1 MQKMNDMDHRI
12 LGKKLELFMFSELS
26 PGMAFWLPQG
36 AKLKNNL
43 KKVVYKSLILR
54 DYEYVESP
62 AMMEDTMWKISGH
75 YENYK
80 ENMFPSVV
88 EKRDYLLKP
97 MNCPMHI
104 LMYQNSKKSYKEL
117 PIRYF
122 EFGQVHRNELR
133 GALHGLFRVREFVQD
148 DSHIVCMP
156 DQIENEILSILD
168 FIKSLLS
175 FFNFEYRIDFS
186 SRPDKSIG
194 SDENWEKAESSI
206 LNALSKF
213 GQNYQ
218 LNEGDGAFYGP
229 KIDIKIKDIH
239 KREWQLG
246 SIQIDF
252 NLPQRFDMKYIDNV
266 GAEKTPVIIHRAI
279 MGSIERFIGILLE
292 QDKGIL
298 PICISPDQLAIVPI
312 ASNSKSQMD
321 YIEKI
326 QKELLL
332 NDINVKVYNSDD
344 SLNKR
349 IKNSE
354 RDKNP
359 VICVIGD
366 KEVEENSVNIR
377 DKLKKKNY
385 QSSLDSFIEYLKKE
399 MNVVI

>member
-36 AKLKNNL
+36 SKLKNNL
-43 KKVVYKSLILR
+43 KNIIYKSHILR
-54 DYEYVESP
+54 DYDYVESP

-104 LMYQNSKKSYKEL
+104 LMYQNSKKSYREL

-156 DQIENEILSILD
+156 DQIESEILSILD
-168 FIKSLLS
+168 FIKSLMN
-175 FFNFEYRIDFS
+175 FFDFEYRIDFS
-186 SRPDKSIG
+186 SRPEKSIG
-194 SDENWEKAESSI
+194 SDENWEKAEDSI
-206 LNALSKF
+206 QNALEKS
-213 GQNYQ
+213 GENYQ

-252 NLPQRFDMKYIDNV
+252 NLPQRFDMKYIDKE
-266 GAEKTPVIIHRAI
+266 GKEKSPVIIHRAI
-279 MGSIERFIGILLE
+279 LGSIERFIGILLE
-292 QDKGIL
+292 HHKGIL
-298 PICISPDQLAIVPI
+298 PVCISPNQLAIVPI
-312 ASNSKSQMD
+312 ASNSKSQMK
-321 YIEKI
+321 YIQSIK
-326 QKELLL
+326 KELLL
-332 NDINVKVYNSDD
+332 HNINVKVYDSDD

-349 IKNSE
+349 IKMAE
-354 RDKNP
+354 QDKNP
-359 VICVIGD
+359 LISMVGD
-366 KEVEENSVNIR
+366 KEVEENSLNIR
-377 DKLKKKNY
+377 DKLKKENY
-385 QSSLDSFIEYLKKE
+385 QSSLDSFMEYLKKE
-399 MNVVI
+399 MNRVV

>member
-1 MQKMNDMDHRI
+1 MQKMNDIDHRI

-36 AKLKNNL
+36 SKLKNNL
-43 KKVVYKSLILR
+43 KNIVYKSHILGG
-54 DYEYVESP
+54 YEYVESP

-148 DSHIVCMP
+148 DSHIICMP

-175 FFNFEYRIDFS
+175 FFDFEYRIDFS

-206 LNALSKF
+206 INALSKAS
-213 GQNYQ
+213 QEYQ
-218 LNEGDGAFYGP
+218 LNEGDGTFYGP

-252 NLPQRFDMKYIDNV
+252 NLPQRFDMKYIDSE
-266 GAEKTPVIIHRAI
+266 GKEKTPVIIHRAI

-292 QDKGIL
+292 HYKGVL
-298 PICISPDQLAIVPI
+298 PICISPNQLAIVPI
-312 ASNSKSQMD
+312 ASNSESQMC

-326 QKELLL
+326 QRELLL
-332 NDINVKVYNSDD
+332 HNINIKVYDSDD

-349 IKNSE
+349 IKMAE
-354 RDKNP
+354 QDKNP
-359 VICVIGD
+359 LISIIGD
-366 KEVEENSVNIR
+366 KEIEENSLNIR
-377 DKLKKKNY
+377 DKIKKENY
-385 QSSLDSFIEYLKKE
+385 QVSLDSFIEYLKDE
-399 MNVVI
+399 MNVII

>member
-1 MQKMNDMDHRI
+1 MQKMNDMDHRK

-43 KKVVYKSLILR
+43 KNIIYKSHILR
-54 DYEYVESP
+54 GYEYVESP

-156 DQIENEILSILD
+156 DQIENEILLILD

-194 SDENWEKAESSI
+194 SDENWEKAENSI
-206 LNALSKF
+206 INALAKAE
-213 GQNYQ
+213 QKYH

-252 NLPQRFDMKYIDNV
+252 NLPQRFDMKYIDNE
-266 GAEKTPVIIHRAI
+266 GKEQTPVIIHRAI

-292 QDKGIL
+292 HYRGIL
-298 PICISPDQLAIVPI
+298 PICISPNQSAIVPI
-312 ASNSKSQMD
+312 ASNSKYQID
-321 YIEKI
+321 YIKKFK
-326 QKELLL
+326 KELLVY
-332 NDINVKVYNSDD
+332 NINVKIYDSDE

-349 IKNSE
+349 IKNAE
-354 RDKNP
+354 KDKNP
-359 VICVIGD
+359 LICIIGD
-366 KEVEENSVNIR
+366 KEVSENSLNIR
-377 DKLKKKNY
+377 DKIKKENY
-385 QSSLDSFIEYLKKE
+385 QVSLKSFIVYLKNE
-399 MNVVI
+399 MKVVI

>member
-36 AKLKNNL
+36 SKLKNNL
-43 KKVVYKSLILR
+43 KNIIYKSHVLR

-75 YENYK
+75 YDNYK
-80 ENMFPSVV
+80 ENMFPSIV

-104 LMYQNSKKSYKEL
+104 LMYQNSIKSYKEL

-122 EFGQVHRNELR
+122 EFGQVHRNEFS

-148 DSHIVCMP
+148 DSHIICLQE
-156 DQIENEILSILD
+156 QIEDEILSILD
-168 FIKSLLS
+168 FIKSLLN

-194 SDENWEKAESSI
+194 DDVNWEKAENSI
-206 LNALSKF
+206 RNALSKF

-246 SIQIDF
+246 SIQVDF
-252 NLPQRFDMKYIDNV
+252 NLPQRFDMKYIDNE
-266 GAEKTPVIIHRAI
+266 GKEKTPVIIHRAI
-279 MGSIERFIGILLE
+279 LGSIERFIGILLE
-292 QDKGIL
+292 HHKGIL
-298 PICISPDQLAIVPI
+298 PICISPNQLALVPI
-312 ASNSKSQMD
+312 SSNSESQMD
-321 YIEKI
+321 YIEKLK
-326 QKELLL
+326 KELL
-332 NDINVKVYNSDD
+332 INNINAKVYNSYD

-354 RDKNP
+354 KDKNP
-359 VICVIGD
+359 LICIIGD
-366 KEVEENSVNIR
+366 KEVQENSLNIR
-377 DKLKKKNY
+377 DKLKKANY
-385 QSSLDSFIEYLKKE
+385 QSSLHGFIEYLKNE
-399 MNVVI
+399 MNVAI

>member
-43 KKVVYKSLILR
+43 KKIIYKSHILR
-54 DYEYVESP
+54 GYEYVESP

-80 ENMFPSVV
+80 ENMFPSRV

-175 FFNFEYRIDFS
+175 FFDFEYRIDFS

-206 LNALSKF
+206 INALSKF

-218 LNEGDGAFYGP
+218 LNIGDGAFYGP

-292 QDKGIL
+292 QYKGIL
-298 PICISPDQLAIVPI
+298 PICISPNQLAIVPI

-321 YIEKI
+321 YIAKI

-332 NDINVKVYNSDD
+332 NDINVKVYDSDD

-359 VICVIGD
+359 LICVIGD

-377 DKLKKKNY
+377 DKLKKENY
-385 QSSLDSFIEYLKKE
+385 QSSLDSFIEYLKNE

>member
-26 PGMAFWLPQG
+26 PGMAFWLPEG

-43 KKVVYKSLILR
+43 KNIIYKSHVLR
-54 DYEYVESP
+54 GYEYVESP

-75 YENYK
+75 YDNYK

-168 FIKSLLS
+168 FIKSLLN
-175 FFNFEYRIDFS
+175 FFEFEYRIDFS

-194 SDENWEKAESSI
+194 SDENWEKAENSI
-206 LNALSKF
+206 INALSKA
-213 GQNYQ
+213 GQEYQ

-252 NLPQRFDMKYIDNV
+252 NLPQRFDMKYIDNQ
-266 GAEKTPVIIHRAI
+266 GSEQTPVILHRAI

-292 QDKGIL
+292 HYKGVL
-298 PICISPDQLAIVPI
+298 PICISPNQLAIVPI
-312 ASNSKSQMD
+312 ASNSDSQME
-321 YIEKI
+321 YIDKI
-326 QKELLL
+326 RKELLL
-332 NDINVKVYNSDD
+332 NGIDVKVYDSDD

-349 IKNSE
+349 IKMAE
-354 RDKNP
+354 QDKNP
-359 VICVIGD
+359 LISIIGD
-366 KEVEENSVNIR
+366 KEVDENSLNIR
-377 DKLKKKNY
+377 DKFNKKSY
-385 QSSLDSFIEYLKKE
+385 QSSLTDFIAYLKNE
-399 MNVVI
+399 MNVVL

>member
-12 LGKKLELFMFSELS
+12 LGKKLELFMFSQLS

-43 KKVVYKSLILR
+43 KNIIYKSHLVR
-54 DYEYVESP
+54 GYEYVESP

-88 EKRDYLLKP
+88 EKRNYLLKP

-122 EFGQVHRNELR
+122 EFGQVHRDELR
-133 GALHGLFRVREFVQD
+133 GTLHGLFRVREFVQD
-148 DSHIVCMP
+148 DSHIICMP

-168 FIKSLLS
+168 FIKSLLQ
-175 FFNFEYRIDFS
+175 FFNFEYRVDFS
-186 SRPDKSIG
+186 SRPEKSIG
-194 SDENWEKAESSI
+194 SNENWEKAEKSI
-206 LNALSKF
+206 INALEKA
-213 GQNYQ
+213 GQEYQ
-218 LNEGDGAFYGP
+218 LNIGDGAFYGP

-246 SIQIDF
+246 SIQMDF
-252 NLPQRFDMKYIDNV
+252 NLPQRFNMKYINDV
-266 GAEKTPVIIHRAI
+266 GSERTPMIIHRAI

-292 QDKGIL
+292 HYKGIL
-298 PICISPDQLAIVPI
+298 PICISANQLAIVPI
-312 ASNSKSQMD
+312 ASNSKSQMQ
-321 YIEKI
+321 YIKKL

-332 NDINVKVYNSDD
+332 HNINAKVYDAD
-344 SLNKR
+344 YSLNKR
-349 IKNSE
+349 IKMAE
-354 RDKNP
+354 QDKNP
-359 VICVIGD
+359 LVSIIGD
-366 KEVEENSVNIR
+366 KEVEENSLNIR
-377 DKLKKKNY
+377 DKIKKENY
-385 QSSLDSFIEYLKKE
+385 QSSINDFVEYLKSE
-399 MNVVI
+399 MDVVI

>member
-1 MQKMNDMDHRI
+1 
-12 LGKKLELFMFSELS
+12 
-26 PGMAFWLPQG
+26 MAFWLPQG
-36 AKLKNNL
+36 SKLKNNL
-43 KKVVYKSLILR
+43 KNIIYKSHILR
-54 DYEYVESP
+54 DYSYVESP

-168 FIKSLLS
+168 FIKSLMK
-175 FFNFEYRIDFS
+175 FFDFEYRIDFS
-186 SRPDKSIG
+186 SRPEKSIG
-194 SDENWEKAESSI
+194 SDENWDKAEGSI
-206 LNALSKF
+206 KNALEKS
-213 GQNYQ
+213 GENYQ

-252 NLPQRFDMKYIDNV
+252 NLPQRFDMKYIDKE
-266 GAEKTPVIIHRAI
+266 GKEKSPVIIHRAI
-279 MGSIERFIGILLE
+279 LGSIERFIGILLE
-292 QDKGIL
+292 HHKGIL
-298 PICISPDQLAIVPI
+298 PICISPNQLAIVPI
-312 ASNSKSQMD
+312 ASNSKSQME

-326 QKELLL
+326 KKELLL
-332 NDINVKVYNSDD
+332 HNINIKVYDSDD

-349 IKNSE
+349 IKMAE
-354 RDKNP
+354 QDKNP
-359 VICVIGD
+359 LISIVGD
-366 KEVEENSVNIR
+366 KEVEENSLNIR
-377 DKLKKKNY
+377 DKIKKENY
-385 QSSLDSFIEYLKKE
+385 QVSLDSFIEYLKDE
-399 MNVVI
+399 MNVII

>member
-36 AKLKNNL
+36 SKLKNNL
-43 KKVVYKSLILR
+43 KNIIYKSHILR
-54 DYEYVESP
+54 DYDYVESP

-104 LMYQNSKKSYKEL
+104 LMYQNSKKSYREL

-156 DQIENEILSILD
+156 DQIEHEILSILD
-168 FIKSLLS
+168 FIKSLMK
-175 FFNFEYRIDFS
+175 FFDFEYRIDFS
-186 SRPDKSIG
+186 SRPEKSIG
-194 SDENWEKAESSI
+194 SNENWEKAEGSI
-206 LNALSKF
+206 KNALEKS
-213 GQNYQ
+213 GENYH

-252 NLPQRFDMKYIDNV
+252 NLPQRFDMKYIDKE
-266 GAEKTPVIIHRAI
+266 GKEKSPVIIHRAI
-279 MGSIERFIGILLE
+279 LGSIERFIGILLE
-292 QDKGIL
+292 HHKGIL
-298 PICISPDQLAIVPI
+298 PVCISPNQLAIVPI
-312 ASNSKSQMD
+312 ASNSASQMK
-321 YIEKI
+321 YIQGIK
-326 QKELLL
+326 KELLL
-332 NDINVKVYNSDD
+332 HNINVKIYDSDD

-349 IKNSE
+349 IKMAE
-354 RDKNP
+354 QDKNP
-359 VICVIGD
+359 LISIIGD
-366 KEVEENSVNIR
+366 KEVEENSLNIR
-377 DKLKKKNY
+377 DKIKKENY
-385 QSSLDSFIEYLKKE
+385 QVSLESFIEYLKKE

>member
-26 PGMAFWLPQG
+26 PGMAFWLSQG
-36 AKLKNNL
+36 SKLKNNL
-43 KKVVYKSLILR
+43 KKIIYKSHMLR
-54 DYEYVESP
+54 EYQYVESP
-62 AMMEDTMWKISGH
+62 AMMEDKMWKISGH

-104 LMYQNSKKSYKEL
+104 LMYQNSKKSYREL

-148 DSHIVCMP
+148 DSHIICMHE
-156 DQIENEILSILD
+156 QIENEILSILD
-168 FIKSLLS
+168 FIKSLLN
-175 FFNFEYRIDFS
+175 FFDFEYKIDFS

-194 SDENWEKAESSI
+194 SDENWEKAEASI
-206 LNALSKF
+206 KNALSKS
-213 GQNYQ
+213 GQKYR
-218 LNEGDGAFYGP
+218 LNECDGAFYGP

-252 NLPQRFDMKYIDNV
+252 NLPQRFDMKYIDNA
-266 GAEKTPVIIHRAI
+266 GKEKTPVIIHRAI
-279 MGSIERFIGILLE
+279 LGSIERFIGILLE
-292 QDKGIL
+292 HHKGLL

-312 ASNSKSQMD
+312 SSNSKSQMQ

-344 SLNKR
+344 TLNKR

-354 RDKNP
+354 SDKNP
-359 VICVIGD
+359 LICIVGD
-366 KEVEENSVNIR
+366 KEVQENSLNIR
-377 DKLKKKNY
+377 DKLKNKIINP
-385 QSSLDSFIEYLKKE
+385 L
-399 MNVVI
+399 

>member
-43 KKVVYKSLILR
+43 KNIIYKSHILR
-54 DYEYVESP
+54 NYDYVESP

-104 LMYQNSKKSYKEL
+104 LMYQNSQKSYKEL

-156 DQIENEILSILD
+156 NQIEDEILSILD
-168 FIKSLLS
+168 FIKSLMN
-175 FFNFEYRIDFS
+175 FFDFEYRIDFS
-186 SRPDKSIG
+186 SRPNKSIG

-206 LNALSKF
+206 LNALEKAK
-213 GQNYQ
+213 QEYQ
-218 LNEGDGAFYGP
+218 LNKGDGAFYGP

-252 NLPQRFDMKYIDNV
+252 NLPQRFDMKYIDNE
-266 GAEKTPVIIHRAI
+266 GKEQTPVIIHRAI
-279 MGSIERFIGILLE
+279 LGSIERFIGILLE
-292 QDKGIL
+292 HHKGIL
-298 PICISPDQLAIVPI
+298 PVCIAPNQLAIVPI
-312 ASNSKSQMD
+312 ASNSQSQMQ
-321 YIEKI
+321 YIQGIK
-326 QKELLL
+326 KELLL
-332 NDINVKVYNSDD
+332 HNINVKVYDSDD

-349 IKNSE
+349 IKMAE
-354 RDKNP
+354 QDKNP
-359 VICVIGD
+359 LISIIGD
-366 KEVEENSVNIR
+366 KEVEENSLNIR
-377 DKLKKKNY
+377 DKIKKENY
-385 QSSLDSFIEYLKKE
+385 QVSLDSFIEYLKKE
-399 MNVVI
+399 MDVII

>member
-36 AKLKNNL
+36 SKLKNNL
-43 KKVVYKSLILR
+43 KNIIFKSHILR
-54 DYEYVESP
+54 DYDYVESP

-104 LMYQNSKKSYKEL
+104 LMYQNSKKSYKQL

-168 FIKSLLS
+168 FIKSLMN
-175 FFNFEYRIDFS
+175 FFDFEYRIDFS
-186 SRPDKSIG
+186 SRPEKSIG
-194 SDENWEKAESSI
+194 SDENWDKAEGSI
-206 LNALSKF
+206 KNALEKS
-213 GQNYQ
+213 GENYQ

-252 NLPQRFDMKYIDNV
+252 NLPQRFDMKYIDKE
-266 GAEKTPVIIHRAI
+266 GKEKSPVIIHRAI
-279 MGSIERFIGILLE
+279 LGSIERFIGILLE
-292 QDKGIL
+292 HHKGIL
-298 PICISPDQLAIVPI
+298 PVCISPNQLAIVPI
-312 ASNSKSQMD
+312 ASNSESQMK
-321 YIEKI
+321 YIQGIK
-326 QKELLL
+326 KELLL
-332 NDINVKVYNSDD
+332 HNINVKVYDSDD

-349 IKNSE
+349 IKMAE
-354 RDKNP
+354 QDKNP
-359 VICVIGD
+359 LISIIGD
-366 KEVEENSVNIR
+366 KEVEENSLNIR
-377 DKLKKKNY
+377 DKIKKENY
-385 QSSLDSFIEYLKKE
+385 QVSLDSFIEYLKKE

>member
-36 AKLKNNL
+36 SKLKNNL
-43 KKVVYKSLILR
+43 KNIIYKSHILR

-62 AMMEDTMWKISGH
+62 AMMEDKMWKISGH

-80 ENMFPSVV
+80 ENMFPSIV
-88 EKRDYLLKP
+88 EKKDYLLKP

-122 EFGQVHRNELR
+122 EFGQVHRNELS
-133 GALHGLFRVREFVQD
+133 GVLHGLFRVREFVQD
-148 DSHIVCMP
+148 DSHIICMP
-156 DQIENEILSILD
+156 EQLENEILSILD

-175 FFNFEYRIDFS
+175 FFDFEYRIDFS

-206 LNALSKF
+206 KNALSKF
-213 GQNYQ
+213 GQEYQ

-246 SIQIDF
+246 SIQVDY
-252 NLPQRFDMKYIDNV
+252 NLPQRFNMKYIDNE
-266 GAEKTPVIIHRAI
+266 GKEKQPIIIHRAI
-279 MGSIERFIGILLE
+279 LGSIERFIGILLE
-292 QDKGIL
+292 HYKGVL
-298 PICISPDQLAIVPI
+298 PVCISPNQLAIVPI
-312 ASNSKSQMD
+312 ASNSQSQMQ
-321 YIEKI
+321 YIEKLK
-326 QKELLL
+326 KELLL
-332 NDINVKVYNSDD
+332 HNINVKIYNSDD
-344 SLNKR
+344 SLNRR

-354 RDKNP
+354 NDKNP
-359 VICVIGD
+359 LICVVGD
-366 KEVEENSVNIR
+366 NEVRENSLNIR
-377 DKLKKKNY
+377 DKLKKENY
-385 QSSLDSFIEYLKKE
+385 QVSLDSFIEYLKNE
-399 MNVVI
+399 MDVVV

>member
-36 AKLKNNL
+36 SKLKNNL
-43 KKVVYKSLILR
+43 KNIIYKSHILR
-54 DYEYVESP
+54 DYDYVESP

-156 DQIENEILSILD
+156 NQIESEILSILD
-168 FIKSLLS
+168 FIKSLMK
-175 FFNFEYRIDFS
+175 FFDFEYRIDFS
-186 SRPDKSIG
+186 SRPEKSIG
-194 SDENWEKAESSI
+194 SDDNWEKAECSI
-206 LNALSKF
+206 KNALEKS
-213 GQNYQ
+213 GENYQ

-252 NLPQRFDMKYIDNV
+252 NLPQRFDMKYIDNE
-266 GAEKTPVIIHRAI
+266 GNEKSPVIIHRAI
-279 MGSIERFIGILLE
+279 LGSIERFIGILLE
-292 QDKGIL
+292 HHKGIL
-298 PICISPDQLAIVPI
+298 PVCISPNQLAIVPI
-312 ASNSKSQMD
+312 ASNSESQMK
-321 YIEKI
+321 YIQGIK
-326 QKELLL
+326 KELLL
-332 NDINVKVYNSDD
+332 YNINVKVYDSDD

-349 IKNSE
+349 IKMSE
-354 RDKNP
+354 QDKNP
-359 VICVIGD
+359 LISIVGD
-366 KEVEENSVNIR
+366 KEVEENSLNIR
-377 DKLKKKNY
+377 DKIKKENY
-385 QSSLDSFIEYLKKE
+385 QVSLDSFVEYLKKE
-399 MNVVI
+399 MNIVI

>member
-1 MQKMNDMDHRI
+1 MQKMNDMDHRK
-12 LGKKLELFMFSELS
+12 LGKKLNLFMFSELS

-43 KKVVYKSLILR
+43 KNIIYKSHILR
-54 DYEYVESP
+54 GYQYVESP

-80 ENMFPSVV
+80 EHMFPSVV

-122 EFGQVHRNELR
+122 EFGQVHRNESS
-133 GALHGLFRVREFVQD
+133 GTLHGLFRVREFVQD
-148 DSHIVCMP
+148 DSHIICMP
-156 DQIENEILSILD
+156 EQIEDEILSILD

-175 FFNFEYRIDFS
+175 FFDFEYRIDFS
-186 SRPDKSIG
+186 SRPSKSIG

-206 LNALSKF
+206 INALSQS

-218 LNEGDGAFYGP
+218 VNEGDGAFYGP

-252 NLPQRFDMKYIDNV
+252 NLPQRFDMQYRDNK
-266 GAEKTPVIIHRAI
+266 GQEKTPVIIHRAI

-292 QDKGIL
+292 HYKGVL
-298 PICISPDQLAIVPI
+298 PICISPNQLAIVPI
-312 ASNSKSQMD
+312 SSHSHAQMQ

-326 QKELLL
+326 QKELLS
-332 NDINVKVYNSDD
+332 NNINVKIYNADD

-354 RDKNP
+354 KDKNP
-359 VICVIGD
+359 LICIVGD
-366 KEVEENSVNIR
+366 KEVQEKSLNIR
-377 DKLKKKNY
+377 DKLKKENY
-385 QSSLDSFIEYLKKE
+385 QVSLNSFIEYLKDE

>member
-36 AKLKNNL
+36 SKLKNNL
-43 KKVVYKSLILR
+43 KKIIYKSHVLR
-54 DYEYVESP
+54 GYEYVESP

-122 EFGQVHRNELR
+122 EFGQVHRNELG

-148 DSHIVCMP
+148 DSHIICMP
-156 DQIENEILSILD
+156 EQIENEILSILD
-168 FIKSLLS
+168 FIKSLLN
-175 FFNFEYRIDFS
+175 FFDFKYRIDFS

-194 SDENWEKAESSI
+194 SDDNWEKAENSI
-206 LNALSKF
+206 TNALSKF

-252 NLPQRFDMKYIDNV
+252 NLPQRFDMKYIDNE
-266 GAEKTPVIIHRAI
+266 GKKETPVIIHRAI

-292 QDKGIL
+292 QHRGVL
-298 PICISPDQLAIVPI
+298 PICISPNQLAIVPI
-312 ASNSKSQMD
+312 SSTSKSQMQ
-321 YIEKI
+321 YIEKL

-332 NDINVKVYNSDD
+332 NDINVKVYNSNDT
-344 SLNKR
+344 LNKR

-354 RDKNP
+354 KDKNP
-359 VICVIGD
+359 LICIVGD
-366 KEVEENSVNIR
+366 KEVQENSLNIR
-377 DKLKKKNY
+377 DKLKKENY
-385 QSSLDSFIEYLKKE
+385 QSSLNSFIKYLKNE

>member
-12 LGKKLELFMFSELS
+12 IGKKLELFMFSELS

-43 KKVVYKSLILR
+43 KNIIYKSHILR
-54 DYEYVESP
+54 GYEYVESP

-104 LMYQNSKKSYKEL
+104 LMYQNSKKSYNEL
-117 PIRYF
+117 PVRYF
-122 EFGQVHRNELR
+122 EFGQVHRNELS

-148 DSHIVCMP
+148 DSHIICMP
-156 DQIENEILSILD
+156 EQIESEILSILD
-168 FIKSLLS
+168 FIKALLS
-175 FFNFEYRIDFS
+175 FFDFEYRIDFS
-186 SRPDKSIG
+186 SRPVKSIG
-194 SDENWEKAESSI
+194 SDENWKKAESSI
-206 LNALSKF
+206 INALSKF
-213 GQNYQ
+213 GQKYQ

-252 NLPQRFDMKYIDNV
+252 NLPQRFDMKYINNE
-266 GAEKTPVIIHRAI
+266 GKEQTPVIIHRAI

-292 QDKGIL
+292 QYKGIL
-298 PICISPDQLAIVPI
+298 PICISPNQLAIVPI
-312 ASNSKSQMD
+312 SSNSKSQMD
-321 YIEKI
+321 YIKKI

-332 NDINVKVYNSDD
+332 NDINVKIYNSDD
-344 SLNKR
+344 TLNKR
-349 IKNSE
+349 IKNAE
-354 RDKNP
+354 KDKNP
-359 VICVIGD
+359 LICIIGD

-377 DKLKKKNY
+377 DKLKKENY
-385 QSSLDSFIEYLKKE
+385 QSSLNSFIEYLKNE
-399 MNVVI
+399 MNVVV

>member
-36 AKLKNNL
+36 SKLKNNL
-43 KKVVYKSLILR
+43 KNIIYKSHILR
-54 DYEYVESP
+54 DYDYVESP

-104 LMYQNSKKSYKEL
+104 LMYQNSKKSYKDL

-156 DQIENEILSILD
+156 DQIESEILSILD
-168 FIKSLLS
+168 FIKSLMK
-175 FFNFEYRIDFS
+175 FFDFEYRIDFS
-186 SRPDKSIG
+186 SRPEKSIG
-194 SDENWEKAESSI
+194 SDDNWEKAECSI
-206 LNALSKF
+206 KNALEKS
-213 GQNYQ
+213 GENYQ

-252 NLPQRFDMKYIDNV
+252 NLPQRFDMKYIDNE
-266 GAEKTPVIIHRAI
+266 GNEKSPVIIHRAI
-279 MGSIERFIGILLE
+279 LGSIERFIGILLE
-292 QDKGIL
+292 HHKGIL
-298 PICISPDQLAIVPI
+298 PVCISPNQLAIVPI
-312 ASNSKSQMD
+312 ASNSESQMK
-321 YIEKI
+321 YIQGIK
-326 QKELLL
+326 KELLL
-332 NDINVKVYNSDD
+332 YNINVKVYDSDD

-349 IKNSE
+349 IKMSE
-354 RDKNP
+354 QDKNP
-359 VICVIGD
+359 LISIVGD
-366 KEVEENSVNIR
+366 KEVEENSLNIR
-377 DKLKKKNY
+377 DKIKKENY
-385 QSSLDSFIEYLKKE
+385 QVSLDSFVEYLKKE
-399 MNVVI
+399 MNIVI

>member
-36 AKLKNNL
+36 SKLKNNL
-43 KKVVYKSLILR
+43 KNIIYKSHILR
-54 DYEYVESP
+54 DYDYVESP

-104 LMYQNSKKSYKEL
+104 LMYQNSRKSYREL

-168 FIKSLLS
+168 FIKSLMK
-175 FFNFEYRIDFS
+175 FFDFEYRIDFS
-186 SRPDKSIG
+186 SRPMKSIG
-194 SDENWEKAESSI
+194 SDENWAKAEGSI
-206 LNALSKF
+206 KNALEKS
-213 GQNYQ
+213 GENYQ

-252 NLPQRFDMKYIDNV
+252 NLPQRFDMKYIDKV
-266 GAEKTPVIIHRAI
+266 GKEQTPVIIHRAI
-279 MGSIERFIGILLE
+279 LGSIERFIGILLE
-292 QDKGIL
+292 HHKGIL
-298 PICISPDQLAIVPI
+298 PICISPNQLAIVPI
-312 ASNSKSQMD
+312 ASNSESQIK
-321 YIEKI
+321 YIQDIKRD
-326 QKELLL
+326 LLL
-332 NDINVKVYNSDD
+332 HNINVKIYDSDD

-349 IKNSE
+349 IKMSE
-354 RDKNP
+354 QDKNP
-359 VICVIGD
+359 LISVVGD
-366 KEVEENSVNIR
+366 KEVKENSLNIR
-377 DKLKKKNY
+377 DKITKENY
-385 QSSLDSFIEYLKKE
+385 QVSLDSFVEYLKKE

>member
-36 AKLKNNL
+36 SKLKNNL
-43 KKVVYKSLILR
+43 KNIIYKSHILR
-54 DYEYVESP
+54 DYSYVESP

-168 FIKSLLS
+168 FIKSLMK
-175 FFNFEYRIDFS
+175 FFDFEYRIDFS
-186 SRPDKSIG
+186 SRPEKSIG
-194 SDENWEKAESSI
+194 SDENWDKAEGSI
-206 LNALSKF
+206 KNALEKS
-213 GQNYQ
+213 GENYQ

-252 NLPQRFDMKYIDNV
+252 NLPQRFDMKYIDKE
-266 GAEKTPVIIHRAI
+266 GKEKSPVIIHRAI
-279 MGSIERFIGILLE
+279 LGSIERFIGILLE
-292 QDKGIL
+292 HHKGIL
-298 PICISPDQLAIVPI
+298 PICISPNQLAIVPI
-312 ASNSKSQMD
+312 ASNSKSQME

-326 QKELLL
+326 KKELLL
-332 NDINVKVYNSDD
+332 HNINIKVYDSDD

-349 IKNSE
+349 IKMAE
-354 RDKNP
+354 QDKNP
-359 VICVIGD
+359 LISIVGD
-366 KEVEENSVNIR
+366 KEVEENSLNIR
-377 DKLKKKNY
+377 DKIKKENY
-385 QSSLDSFIEYLKKE
+385 QVSLDSFIEYLKDE
-399 MNVVI
+399 MNVII

>member
-43 KKVVYKSLILR
+43 KNIIYKSHILR
-54 DYEYVESP
+54 GYKYVESP

-156 DQIENEILSILD
+156 DQIEDEILSILD

-175 FFNFEYRIDFS
+175 FFGFEYRIDFS

-194 SDENWEKAESSI
+194 SDENWEKAEKSI
-206 LNALSKF
+206 INALSKAK
-213 GQNYQ
+213 QEYE

-252 NLPQRFDMKYIDNV
+252 NLPQRFNMKYIDNE
-266 GAEKTPVIIHRAI
+266 GSEKTPVIIHRAI

-292 QDKGIL
+292 HYKGIL
-298 PICISPDQLAIVPI
+298 PICISANQLAIVPI
-312 ASNSKSQMD
+312 ASSSTSQMQ
-321 YIEKI
+321 YIKKI

-332 NDINVKVYNSDD
+332 HNIHVKVYNSDE

-349 IKNSE
+349 IKNAE
-354 RDKNP
+354 QDKNP
-359 VICVIGD
+359 LISMVGD
-366 KEVEENSVNIR
+366 KEVEENSLNIR
-377 DKLKKKNY
+377 DKLKKENY
-385 QSSLDSFIEYLKKE
+385 QSSLDSFMEYLKKE
-399 MNVVI
+399 MNRVV

>member
-36 AKLKNNL
+36 SKLKNNL
-43 KKVVYKSLILR
+43 KNIIFKSHILR
-54 DYEYVESP
+54 DYDYVESP

-104 LMYQNSKKSYKEL
+104 LMYQNSKKSYREL

-168 FIKSLLS
+168 FIKSLMN
-175 FFNFEYRIDFS
+175 FFDFAYRIDFS
-186 SRPDKSIG
+186 SRPEKSIG
-194 SDENWEKAESSI
+194 SDDNWDKAESSI
-206 LNALSKF
+206 KNALEKS
-213 GQNYQ
+213 GENYQ

-252 NLPQRFDMKYIDNV
+252 NLPQRFDMKYIDKE
-266 GAEKTPVIIHRAI
+266 GKEKSPVIIHRAI
-279 MGSIERFIGILLE
+279 LGSIERFIGILLE
-292 QDKGIL
+292 HHKGIL
-298 PICISPDQLAIVPI
+298 PVCISPNQLAIVPI
-312 ASNSKSQMD
+312 ASNSKSQMK
-321 YIEKI
+321 YIQDIK
-326 QKELLL
+326 KELLL
-332 NDINVKVYNSDD
+332 HNINVKIYDSDD

-349 IKNSE
+349 IKMSE
-354 RDKNP
+354 QDKNP
-359 VICVIGD
+359 LISIIGD
-366 KEVEENSVNIR
+366 KEVEENSLNIR
-377 DKLKKKNY
+377 DKIKKENY
-385 QSSLDSFIEYLKKE
+385 QVSLDSFVEYLKSK
-399 MNVVI
+399 MDVII

>member
-36 AKLKNNL
+36 SKLKNNL
-43 KKVVYKSLILR
+43 KNIIYKSHILR
-54 DYEYVESP
+54 DYSYVESP

-168 FIKSLLS
+168 FIKSLMK
-175 FFNFEYRIDFS
+175 FFDFEYRIDFS
-186 SRPDKSIG
+186 SRPEKSIG
-194 SDENWEKAESSI
+194 SDENWDKAEGSI
-206 LNALSKF
+206 KNALEKS
-213 GQNYQ
+213 GENYQ

-252 NLPQRFDMKYIDNV
+252 NLPQRFDMKYIDKE
-266 GAEKTPVIIHRAI
+266 GKEKSPVIIHRAI
-279 MGSIERFIGILLE
+279 LGSIERFIGILLE
-292 QDKGIL
+292 HHKGIL
-298 PICISPDQLAIVPI
+298 PICISPNQLAIVPI
-312 ASNSKSQMD
+312 ASNSKSQME

-326 QKELLL
+326 KKELLL
-332 NDINVKVYNSDD
+332 HNINIKVYDSDD

-349 IKNSE
+349 IKISE
-354 RDKNP
+354 QDKNP
-359 VICVIGD
+359 LISIVGD
-366 KEVEENSVNIR
+366 KEVEENSLNIR
-377 DKLKKKNY
+377 DKIKKENY
-385 QSSLDSFIEYLKKE
+385 QVSLDSFIEYLKDE
-399 MNVVI
+399 MNVII

>member
-1 MQKMNDMDHRI
+1 MQKMNDMDHRV

-36 AKLKNNL
+36 SKLKNNL
-43 KKVVYKSLILR
+43 KNIIYKSHILR

-75 YENYK
+75 YDNYK
-80 ENMFPSVV
+80 ENMFPSIV

-104 LMYQNSKKSYKEL
+104 LMYQNSIKSYKEL

-122 EFGQVHRNELR
+122 EFGQVHRNELS

-156 DQIENEILSILD
+156 EQIENEILAILD
-168 FIKSLLS
+168 FIKSLLN

-186 SRPDKSIG
+186 SRPNKSIG
-194 SDENWEKAESSI
+194 DDSNWEKAENSI
-206 LNALSKF
+206 KNALSKF
-213 GQNYQ
+213 GQSYQ

-252 NLPQRFDMKYIDNV
+252 NLPQRFDMSYIDNE
-266 GAEKTPVIIHRAI
+266 GKEKVPVIIHRAI
-279 MGSIERFIGILLE
+279 LGSIERFIGILLE
-292 QDKGIL
+292 QHKGIL
-298 PICISPDQLAIVPI
+298 PICISPNQLAFVPI
-312 ASNSKSQMD
+312 SSQSTSQLQ
-321 YIEKI
+321 YIEKLK
-326 QKELLL
+326 KELLL
-332 NDINVKVYNSDD
+332 NNIHAKVYNSND

-354 RDKNP
+354 KDKNP
-359 VICVIGD
+359 LICIIGD
-366 KEVEENSVNIR
+366 KEVQENSLNIR
-377 DKLKKKNY
+377 NKLKKESY
-385 QSSLDSFIEYLKKE
+385 QSSLNDFIEYLKNE

>member
-36 AKLKNNL
+36 SKLKNNL
-43 KKVVYKSLILR
+43 KNIIYKSHILR
-54 DYEYVESP
+54 DYSYVESP

-168 FIKSLLS
+168 FIKSLMK
-175 FFNFEYRIDFS
+175 FFDFEYRIDFS
-186 SRPDKSIG
+186 SRPEKSIG
-194 SDENWEKAESSI
+194 SDENWDKAEGSI
-206 LNALSKF
+206 KNALEKS
-213 GQNYQ
+213 GENYQ

-252 NLPQRFDMKYIDNV
+252 NLPQRFDMKYIDKE
-266 GAEKTPVIIHRAI
+266 GKEKSPVIIHRAI
-279 MGSIERFIGILLE
+279 LGSIERFIGILLE
-292 QDKGIL
+292 HHKGIL
-298 PICISPDQLAIVPI
+298 PICISPNQLAIVPI
-312 ASNSKSQMD
+312 ASNSKSQME

-326 QKELLL
+326 KKELLL
-332 NDINVKVYNSDD
+332 HNISIKVYDSDD

-349 IKNSE
+349 IKMAE
-354 RDKNP
+354 QDKNP
-359 VICVIGD
+359 LISIVGD
-366 KEVEENSVNIR
+366 NEVEENSLNIR
-377 DKLKKKNY
+377 DKIKKENY
-385 QSSLDSFIEYLKKE
+385 QVSLDSFIEYLKDE
-399 MNVVI
+399 MNVII

>member
-36 AKLKNNL
+36 SKLKNNL
-43 KKVVYKSLILR
+43 KNIIYKSHMLR

-62 AMMEDTMWKISGH
+62 AMMEDKMWKISGH

-80 ENMFPSVV
+80 ENMFPSIV
-88 EKRDYLLKP
+88 EKKDYLLKP

-122 EFGQVHRNELR
+122 EFGQVHRNELS
-133 GALHGLFRVREFVQD
+133 GVLHGLFRVREFIQD
-148 DSHIVCMP
+148 DSHIICMP
-156 DQIENEILSILD
+156 EQLENEILSILD

-175 FFNFEYRIDFS
+175 FFDFEYRIDFS
-186 SRPDKSIG
+186 SRPAKSIG

-206 LNALSKF
+206 KNALSKF
-213 GQNYQ
+213 GQEYQ

-246 SIQIDF
+246 SIQVDY
-252 NLPQRFDMKYIDNV
+252 NLPQRFNMKYIDNE
-266 GAEKTPVIIHRAI
+266 GKEKQPIIIHRAI
-279 MGSIERFIGILLE
+279 LGSIERFIGILLE
-292 QDKGIL
+292 HYKGVL
-298 PICISPDQLAIVPI
+298 PVCISPNQLAIVPI
-312 ASNSKSQMD
+312 ASNSQSQMQ
-321 YIEKI
+321 YIEKFK
-326 QKELLL
+326 KELLL
-332 NDINVKVYNSDD
+332 HNINVKIYNSDD
-344 SLNKR
+344 SLNRR

-354 RDKNP
+354 NDKNP
-359 VICVIGD
+359 LICVVGD
-366 KEVEENSVNIR
+366 NEVRENSLNIR
-377 DKLKKKNY
+377 DKLKKENY
-385 QSSLDSFIEYLKKE
+385 QVSLNSFIEYLKNE
-399 MNVVI
+399 MDVVV

>member
-12 LGKKLELFMFSELS
+12 LGKKLELFMFSQLS

-36 AKLKNNL
+36 SKLKNNL
-43 KKVVYKSLILR
+43 KNIIYKSHILR
-54 DYEYVESP
+54 DYAYVESP

-156 DQIENEILSILD
+156 DQIENEILLILD

-175 FFNFEYRIDFS
+175 FFDFEYRIDFS

-194 SDENWEKAESSI
+194 SDENWEKAENSI
-206 LNALSKF
+206 INALSKA
-213 GQNYQ
+213 QQKYH

-252 NLPQRFDMKYIDNV
+252 NLPQRFDMKYIDNE
-266 GAEKTPVIIHRAI
+266 GKEQTPVIIHRAI

-292 QDKGIL
+292 HYKGIL
-298 PICISPDQLAIVPI
+298 PICISPNQLAVVPI
-312 ASNSKSQMD
+312 ASNSKYQMD
-321 YIEKI
+321 YIKNLT
-326 QKELLL
+326 KELLL
-332 NDINVKVYNSDD
+332 HNINVKIYDSED

-349 IKNSE
+349 IKNAE
-354 RDKNP
+354 KDKNP
-359 VICVIGD
+359 LICIVGD
-366 KEVEENSVNIR
+366 KEVEENSLNIR
-377 DKLKKKNY
+377 DKLKKENY
-385 QSSLDSFIEYLKKE
+385 QSSLDGFIEYLKNE
-399 MNVVI
+399 MDVVV

>member
-1 MQKMNDMDHRI
+1 MQKMNDMDHRK
-12 LGKKLELFMFSELS
+12 LGKKLELFMFNEMS

-43 KKVVYKSLILR
+43 KNIIYKSHILR
-54 DYEYVESP
+54 GYEYVESP

-80 ENMFPSVV
+80 ENMFPSIV

-133 GALHGLFRVREFVQD
+133 GVLHGLFRVREFVQD

-156 DQIENEILSILD
+156 DQIEDEILLILD

-175 FFNFEYRIDFS
+175 FFDFEYRIDFS

-194 SDENWEKAESSI
+194 SDENWEKAENSI
-206 LNALSKF
+206 INALSKAR
-213 GQNYQ
+213 QKYH

-252 NLPQRFDMKYIDNV
+252 NLPQRFDMKYIDN
-266 GAEKTPVIIHRAI
+266 ESKEQTPVIIHRAI

-292 QDKGIL
+292 HYKGIL
-298 PICISPDQLAIVPI
+298 PICISPNQLAVVPI
-312 ASNSKSQMD
+312 ASNSKYQMD
-321 YIEKI
+321 YIKNLT
-326 QKELLL
+326 KESLLH
-332 NDINVKVYNSDD
+332 NINVKIYDSED

-349 IKNSE
+349 IKNAE
-354 RDKNP
+354 KDKNP
-359 VICVIGD
+359 LICIIGD
-366 KEVEENSVNIR
+366 KEVAENSLNIR
-377 DKLKKKNY
+377 DKLKKENY
-385 QSSLDSFIEYLKKE
+385 QSSLDGFIEYLKNE
-399 MNVVI
+399 MDVVV

>member
-43 KKVVYKSLILR
+43 KNIVYKSHILR
-54 DYEYVESP
+54 GYEYVESP

-104 LMYQNSKKSYKEL
+104 LMYKNSKKSYKEL

-148 DSHIVCMP
+148 DSHIICMP

-168 FIKSLLS
+168 FIKSLMK
-175 FFNFEYRIDFS
+175 FFDFEYRIDFS
-186 SRPDKSIG
+186 SRPEKSIG
-194 SDENWEKAESSI
+194 SDENWEKAENSI
-206 LNALSKF
+206 LNALTKARK
-213 GQNYQ
+213 GYQ
-218 LNEGDGAFYGP
+218 LNKGDGAFYGP

-252 NLPQRFDMKYIDNV
+252 NLPQRFDMKYIDNN
-266 GAEKTPVIIHRAI
+266 GSEKKPVIIHRAI
-279 MGSIERFIGILLE
+279 LGSIERFIGILLE
-292 QDKGIL
+292 HHKGIL
-298 PICISPDQLAIVPI
+298 PICISPNQLAIVPI
-312 ASNSKSQMD
+312 ASNSKYQMQ
-321 YIEKI
+321 YIQKI
-326 QKELLL
+326 KKELLL
-332 NDINVKVYNSDD
+332 KNINVKVYNSED

-349 IKNSE
+349 IKIAE
-354 RDKNP
+354 KDKNP
-359 VICVIGD
+359 LISIVGD
-366 KEVEENSVNIR
+366 KEVEENSLNIR
-377 DKLKKKNY
+377 DKLKKENY
-385 QSSLDSFIEYLKKE
+385 QSSLNSFIKYLKNE
-399 MNVVI
+399 MNVVV

>member
-1 MQKMNDMDHRI
+1 MQKMNDMDHRK

-43 KKVVYKSLILR
+43 KDIIYKSHLMR
-54 DYEYVESP
+54 GYEYVESP

-148 DSHIVCMP
+148 DSHIICMP

-175 FFNFEYRIDFS
+175 FFDFEYRIDFS
-186 SRPDKSIG
+186 SRPEKSIG
-194 SDENWEKAESSI
+194 SDENWEKAENSI
-206 LNALSKF
+206 INALEKA
-213 GQNYQ
+213 QQKYQ

-252 NLPQRFDMKYIDNV
+252 NLPQRFDMKYIDNE
-266 GAEKTPVIIHRAI
+266 GNEKTPVIIHRAI

-292 QDKGIL
+292 HYKGIL
-298 PICISPDQLAIVPI
+298 PICISPNQLAIVPI
-312 ASNSKSQMD
+312 ASNSNSQMEFID
-321 YIEKI
+321 KLK
-326 QKELLL
+326 KELLVH
-332 NDINVKVYNSDD
+332 NINVKVYDSNE

-349 IKNSE
+349 IKNAE
-354 RDKNP
+354 KDKNP
-359 VICVIGD
+359 LVTVVGD
-366 KEVEENSVNIR
+366 KEVEENSLNVR
-377 DKLKKKNY
+377 DKINKRNY
-385 QSSLDSFIEYLKKE
+385 QCSLDSFITYLKNE
-399 MNVVI
+399 MDIII